1 LKRRLLVVDDLP
13 AVRDFFVEAL
23 RSDYDVLCAE
33 SGAEAL
39 NLISSEPVD
48 MLVTDIAMLDMS
60 AEELTQRVKE
70 RYPQLP
76 VVAVTAYGNV
86 DNAVKLM
93 RLGAFDYIEKPFTIK
108 RLKHTIGRAF
118 EIASLR
124 NENRAL
130 QMRLGEQDQVKALVG
145 NSIPLQQVR
154 EKIKL
159 VARTS
164 ATVLIT
170 GESGV
175 GKELVAQEIHRLS
188 DRSDQP
194 LVKVDCA
201 SIPASLLESELFGR
215 EEGVS
220 AGVIHSEPGKFELAN
235 HGVILLDEIGQAG
248 QLIQAKL
255 LRVIQDGEFDRMGGS
270 KPVKVDVRI
279 IATTSR
285 DLKDEIGKG
294 RFREDLYYRLN
305 VVPLAVPPLRDRR
318 EDISLLIAH
327 FIDVFSRK
335 NGAGT
340 VKLTEAAV
348 QKLCNAYWKGNV
360 RQLQNIIERA
370 VILRRGMTLD
380 SDDFQLENDREEQ
393 LSRLEHAFR
402 CGTIS
407 EMEKLMIL
415 SRLKDNNDNRTRSA
429 ESLDISVRT
438 LRNKLNEYSVP
449 KKVRVPREE
458 PSAI

>member
-1 LKRRLLVVDDLP
+1 MKRRLLIVDDLP
-13 AVRDFFVEAL
+13 AVRDFFVDAL
-23 RSDYDVLCAE
+23 RSDYDVVCAE
-33 SGAEAL
+33 SGVEAL
-39 NLISSEPVD
+39 DLLSSEPVD
-48 MLVTDIAMLDMS
+48 MLVTDIAMPDMS
-60 AEELTQRVKE
+60 AEALTKRVKE

-86 DNAVKLM
+86 DSAVKLM

-145 NSIPLQQVR
+145 NSVALQQVR
-154 EKIKL
+154 EKTKL

-175 GKELVAQEIHRLS
+175 GKELVAQEVHRLS

-201 SIPASLLESELFGR
+201 SIPVSLLESELFGR
-215 EEGVS
+215 EERAS
-220 AGVIHSEPGKFELAN
+220 AGAIHSEPGKFELAD
-235 HGVILLDEIGQAG
+235 HGAILLAEVGEAG
-248 QLIQAKL
+248 HVIQAKL
-255 LRVIQDGEFDRMGGS
+255 LRVIQEGEFDRVGGS
-270 KPVKVDVRI
+270 KPIKVDVRV

-285 DLKDEIGKG
+285 DLKDEISKG

-305 VVPLAVPPLRDRR
+305 VVPVEVPPLRDRR
-318 EDISLLIAH
+318 EDIPLLIGH
-327 FIDVFSRK
+327 FIDMFSRK
-335 NGAGT
+335 NGAHAI
-340 VKLTEAAV
+340 KLTESAV
-348 QKLCNAYWKGNV
+348 QKLGNACWKGNV
-360 RQLQNIIERA
+360 RQLENMIERA
-370 VILRRGMTLD
+370 VILKGGMTLD
-380 SDDFQLENDREEQ
+380 ADDFQFENDRDEQ

-402 CGTIS
+402 HGTIS

-415 SRLKDNNDNRTRSA
+415 SRLKDNGDNRTRSA

-449 KKVRVPREE
+449 KKGRVSREE
-458 PSAI
+458 TPAV